1 MRPSW
6 IKWGTVIV
14 IGGLISGLLWFR
26 CSETKEITSQVDFNQ
41 HVRPILNEKCLGCHG
56 GVRKSGGFSLLF
68 EKEAFGPTESEQPA
82 IVRGDPENSSLIQLL
97 YEEDPEYRMPQDH
110 PPLPDYEK
118 EILKKWIANGAAW
131 DKPWSF
137 KIPEKVNIPEVKL
150 ETWVSNPLDHFIL
163 NKLEDL
169 KLAPNE
175 DATCYALI
183 RRMWLD
189 VTGIPPD
196 RDDVLQY
203 CENPTPETYV
213 SLVDKALN
221 STFYGEHMAAMWLDL
236 ARYADTKGYEKD
248 AHREIW
254 KYRDWLIK
262 AFNRDMPYDEFTIH
276 QLAGDLIPDP
286 TPESIIATA
295 FHRNTMTNEEGGTD
309 DEEFRVAAVIDR
321 VNTTWDIWH
330 GLSFSCIQC
339 HAHPYDPFV
348 EEDYYRMYAFFNQT
362 ADSDKGNEF
371 PTVKVYQEEDQ
382 LQIDEIKTWIKSL
395 TVHSPE
401 WKIAQDSLQSFKASS
416 VPVMQELEPEYHR
429 QTYMFIKGN
438 FLDKGKEVLPGT
450 PASMHTFKEEWPK
463 NRLGLAYWLT
473 DKANPFTA
481 RVMVNRIWARI
492 FGRGIVETV
501 EDFGSTGIKPSHPQL
516 LDHLAY
522 QFMYEF
528 NWSIKKLITY
538 LVTSS
543 TYKQDSK
550 LLAEH
555 IDKDPQNYYYA
566 RAPRVRLT
574 AEQIR
579 DQALKF
585 SGLMSNRMY
594 GPSVMPYQPE
604 GVWKSVYNSRSWE
617 QSEGEDQ
624 YRRAVYTYWK
634 RTSPYPSL
642 IMFDSP
648 SREFCVNRRI
658 ATNTPLQSLVTLN
671 DKTYIEVSNALAAKM
686 KERGSNLEE
695 YIHFGFNMILF
706 RDATDEEMSIL
717 KHLYEQVK
725 GKYGTEFDS
734 ELSVVA
740 NALINLDEVITKS

>member
-14 IGGLISGLLWFR
+14 IGGLISGLLWFS

-110 PPLPDYEK
+110 APLPDNEK
-118 EILKKWIANGAAW
+118 EILKKWIANGASW

-137 KIPEKVNIPEVKL
+137 KIPENVNIPEVKL

-175 DATCYALI
+175 EATCHTLI

-189 VTGIPPD
+189 VTGMPPD
-196 RDDVLQY
+196 REDVLQY
-203 CENPTPETYV
+203 CKNPTPEAYI

-221 STFYGEHMAAMWLDL
+221 STFYGEHLAAMWLDL

-371 PTVKVYQEEDQ
+371 PTVKVYTEEDQ
-382 LQIDEIKTWIKSL
+382 LQIGEIKTWIKSL
-395 TVHSPE
+395 TKNSPE

-416 VPVMQELEPEYHR
+416 VPVMRELQPEHHR

-617 QSEGEDQ
+617 QSGGEDQ